1 MISTNDIPD
10 QEIEMTAI
18 RASGPGGQHVNKVA
32 TAVHLRFEIT
42 KSSLPDE
49 VKNQLLQLSDQRI
62 TSNGVIIIKAR
73 RYRSLEKNRE
83 DALRR
88 FDGLLGVAQAA
99 RKDRK
104 KTKVP
109 RASKQRRMDNKRRQS
124 QQKQMRKRVDADN

>member
-1 MISTNDIPD
+1 MISASDIPE

-32 TAVHLRFEIT
+32 TAVHLRFEIA

-62 TSNGVIIIKAR
+62 TSDGIIIIKAR

-83 DALRR
+83 DALPSLVRR
-88 FDGLLGVAQAA
+88 LPMKIIRSGRCMRPYGC
-99 RKDRK
+99 
-104 KTKVP
+104 
-109 RASKQRRMDNKRRQS
+109 RRRC
-124 QQKQMRKRVDADN
+124 VDTVIGCA

>member
-109 RASKQRRMDNKRRQS
+109 RASKQRRMDNKRRQG
-124 QQKQMRKRVDADN
+124 QQKMKRKRVDIDS

>member
-49 VKNQLLQLSDQRI
+49 VKNQLLQLSDRRI

-124 QQKQMRKRVDADN
+124 RQKQMRKRVDADN

>member
-1 MISTNDIPD
+1 MPE

-49 VKNQLLQLSDQRI
+49 VKNQLLQLSDRRI

-88 FDGLLGVAQAA
+88 FDGLLGVAQTA

-124 QQKQMRKRVDADN
+124 RQKQMRKRVDADN